1 MSLCE
6 LYFVQKFK
14 HAIQVLQQPAFRF
27 YYMMSPN
34 MEKCNI
40 YIAHTGVQ
48 GSAPLPPYDQYS
60 LSVKFK

>member
-48 GSAPLPPYDQYS
+48 GSAS
-60 LSVKFK
+60 I